1 MKHRAPE
8 GALWFSSGSSFG
20 RWNTCDP
27 YLAKPVV
34 MRLVDGGPISN
45 RRQLSLQDCRMD
57 TMYPGLPEESRAGFP
72 RGGRANAVYL
82 FQKSPA
88 RNDAGLIDPSF
99 TAELANQVDSG
110 YGSAG
115 ATKEP
120 GD

>member
-1 MKHRAPE
+1 MTPQVPGGTFVLPSPAI
-8 GALWFSSGSSFG
+8 
-20 RWNTCDP
+20 
-27 YLAKPVV
+27 
-34 MRLVDGGPISN
+34 MRLVDRGPISN
-45 RRQLSLQDCRMD
+45 RRKLSLQDFRTD

-72 RGGRANAVYL
+72 RGGQANAAYL

-115 ATKEP
+115 ATK
-120 GD
+120 GTR